1 MLRTCNQ
8 LLRRLSKASDVVFC
22 GRILM
27 FLAHFFPLSEH
38 SAVNIK
44 EVFNRSNETKYEKD
58 PPEDRVKKVL
68 DMIPPKGKEF
78 LCSIEHTLEHEK
90 NWIWWKRDGCPPFE
104 KQPIENKTVQDR
116 AKKRR
121 LRWRLGNKELSQSW
135 KWADQN
141 LNALTDPQRIRT
153 PAIGEYSKPLA
164 EDMDESAGIEV
175 EYHHKNNWVYCWK
188 ALRFQLGRTWK
199 GFLDLLDMASKELT
213 KRSKK
218 EETKSATY
226 QVEENQIATPASEND
241 GEGVRA
247 EVEASAAPMDID
259 SIAAAANGFQNERST
274 PTPDE
279 QKQISNMDV
288 GQEAGHLGADTEVE
302 AGVIDGETDAEVE
315 VDAAGRLLNL
325 EDISS
330 C

>member
-27 FLAHFFPLSEH
+27 FLAHFFPLSER
-38 SAVNIK
+38 SAVNIE
-44 EVFNRSNETKYEKD
+44 EVFNTSNETKYEKD
-58 PPEDRVKKVL
+58 HPEDRVKKVL

-78 LCSIEHTLEHEK
+78 LCSIEHILEHEK

-116 AKKRR
+116 AKKRP
-121 LRWRLGNKELSQSW
+121 RWRLGNKELSQSW

-141 LNALTDPQRIRT
+141 LNALTDPQCIRT
-153 PAIGEYSKPLA
+153 PAIAEYSKPLA

-199 GFLDLLDMASKELT
+199 GFLDLLNMASKELYLSNFSHLIYDQSSKGNQMT
-213 KRSKK
+213 GQNIPKKKRRRVPHIRLKK
-218 EETKSATY
+218 IRLQHL
-226 QVEENQIATPASEND
+226 QVRMMGKESEQ
-241 GEGVRA
+241 RLKPQQHQWTLTA
-247 EVEASAAPMDID
+247 LLQPQM
-259 SIAAAANGFQNERST
+259 
-274 PTPDE
+274 
-279 QKQISNMDV
+279 KQI
-288 GQEAGHLGADTEVE
+288 TEVE
-302 AGVIDGETDAEVE
+302 AWVIDGETDAAVE
-315 VDAAGRLLNL
+315 VDAAG
-325 EDISS
+325 
-330 C
+330 